1 MIARIAKLCFW
12 GYVLML
18 LGIGASGILIA
29 PWELKHVFM
38 LPLDS
43 LADKVQ
49 ATLLNQYRFMKAV
62 ELSFGLFCWVWHRSI
77 FQPGLFNRV
86 FLVGVFL
93 GVAARLLSWL
103 IDGQPHCVFLIFA
116 VLELLTGILCYW
128 TVSRGQE
135 SNTRGFL

>member
-1 MIARIAKLCFW
+1 LIARIAHFCFW

-29 PWELKHVFM
+29 SWELKNVFS

-43 LADKVQ
+43 LPAEVQ
-49 ATLLNQYRFMKAV
+49 ATFLNQYRFMKAV
-62 ELSFGLFCWVWHRSI
+62 ELSFGIFCWVWRHSI

-86 FLVGVFL
+86 FLSGVFL

-103 IDGQPHCVFLIFA
+103 IDGQPQLVFLIFTA
-116 VLELLTGILCYW
+116 LELLTGVLCFW
-128 TVSRGQE
+128 IV
-135 SNTRGFL
+135 TRRSDLERTI

>member
-43 LADKVQ
+43 LADMVQ

-86 FLVGVFL
+86 FLIGVFL

-103 IDGQPHCVFLIFA
+103 IDGQPHWVFLIFA
-116 VLELLTGILCYW
+116 ALELLTGILCYW
-128 TVSRGQE
+128 TVSRGLE

>member
-103 IDGQPHCVFLIFA
+103 IDGQPHWVFLIFA
-116 VLELLTGILCYW
+116 VLELLTGIL
-128 TVSRGQE
+128 
-135 SNTRGFL
+135 

>member
-1 MIARIAKLCFW
+1 MARFTVLCFW

-18 LGIGASGILIA
+18 IGIGASGILIA

-43 LADKVQ
+43 FPAKVQ
-49 ATLLNQYRFMKAV
+49 ATLLNQYRFMKSV
-62 ELSFGLFCWVWHRSI
+62 ELSFGLFCWIWHLNI

-86 FLVGVFL
+86 FLAGVFL

-103 IDGQPHCVFLIFA
+103 IDGQPHGVFLMFA
-116 VLELLTGILCYW
+116 ALELLTGVLCHW
-128 TVSRGQE
+128 TVKRRAGA
-135 SNTRGFL
+135 F